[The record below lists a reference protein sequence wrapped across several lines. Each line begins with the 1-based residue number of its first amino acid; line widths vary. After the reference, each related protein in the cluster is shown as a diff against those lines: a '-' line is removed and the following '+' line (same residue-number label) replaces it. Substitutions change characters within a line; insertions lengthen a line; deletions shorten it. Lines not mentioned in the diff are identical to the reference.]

1 MKRVCISG
9 YFGFDNIGDEAV
21 LQTMIRSLKAEIE
34 DLEIIVL
41 SDNPAETAAE
51 YGVTAYDRWRWIE
64 LHKAIRSADLL
75 ISGGGSL
82 FQDITGKR
90 SLFYYLHIIKM
101 AMRRK
106 KPVLIYSQGIGPIES
121 AWGRKRTVKVLRKA
135 KRITVRDED
144 SADTLKAWGFR
155 RGRVKVTADPVLNIG
170 DLEREVVL
178 LEIEALSPADAARF
192 RPVEPVAVEAET
204 AEAETGEEAV
214 PEIVAEET
222 VSEIAIEEVAAKTE
236 ENADATA
243 KVNEEEVAASA
254 PEENNEKNAP
264 VTDLEATIVLD
275 DLRRIIAAKKA
286 ADVETSTTEEKVEVA
301 EEPKAETAEHEEA
314 KAANTAVEV
323 EIEETA
329 ANTENS
335 PAEALAQAEQAP
347 IAAISG
353 EETAEISA
361 EEKTEEKTE
370 AKSEESTAE
379 EPTEKIGDEAGTET
393 ITETIKEENA
403 PTEAV
408 DPAIEVAAKAEE
420 NTAVALT
427 ENGKI
432 PLAAL
437 KGEGERLAAFCV
449 RQWDGFPLDDIAL
462 LGDYLIEQG
471 YRLVFLP
478 FQYPDDNRAE
488 KEIIAKI
495 QGPVLEVDRN
505 LNAAQMLYCLD
516 QVDFMFG
523 MRLHALIM
531 AAALKIPFA
540 SLSYDPKI
548 DGFVKSIGLK
558 VTGSVANY
566 DSDEFIKNFKS
577 DLAKQEEIRA
587 IIEENLPG
595 LQEKAEEATGYV
607 KELLARVR

>member
-144 SADTLKAWGFR
+144 SAETLKAWGFR

-178 LEIEALSPADAARF
+178 LEIEALPSMDAARF
-192 RPVEPVAVEAET
+192 RPEESGAIEAPEVEAEVG
-204 AEAETGEEAV
+204 EETVTEAV
-214 PEIVAEET
+214 PELAVEET
-222 VSEIAIEEVAAKTE
+222 VSEIAIEETAAKPE
-236 ENADATA
+236 ENADATE
-243 KVNEEEVAASA
+243 KIKDEEVAETA
-254 PEENNEKNAP
+254 PEENNEKKAP

-286 ADVETSTTEEKVEVA
+286 AEAEAETTEEKVEVA
-301 EEPKAETAEHEEA
+301 EEPKAEAPDHAEA
-314 KAANTAVEV
+314 KPENTAV
-323 EIEETA
+323 EIEETG
-329 ANTENS
+329 ANTEYS

-370 AKSEESTAE
+370 AKSEENTAE
-379 EPTEKIGDEAGTET
+379 EPTEKIGEEAG
-393 ITETIKEENA
+393 TETIKEENA

-577 DLAKQEEIRA
+577 DLANQEEIRA
-587 IIEENLPG
+587 VIEENLPG